1 MFSYIK
7 GTLAEKCDGYAVVD
21 VNGIGFKIY
30 TSLCSLA
37 DTACRVGEP
46 VTFHTYLYIKEGI
59 MDLYGFSTRAELE
72 LFLMLISVS
81 GVGAKGAVSIL
92 SVAPSDKIS
101 LAIVTGDT
109 ATIKSAAGI
118 GAKTASR
125 ICLELKDKIK
135 NESFV
140 SNDTD
145 AFAPLPFA
153 ANDNMSE
160 AISALTALGYTAAE
174 AQKAV
179 RGASEGDSVE
189 DIIKKA
195 LKSLM

>member
-7 GTLAEKCDGYAVVD
+7 GILSEKCDGYAVVD

-37 DTACRVGEP
+37 DNGCRVGES
-46 VTFHTYLYIKEGI
+46 VTFYTYLYIKDGI
-59 MDLYGFSTRAELE
+59 MDLYGFSTRNELE
-72 LFLMLISVS
+72 LFLFLISVS

-92 SVAPSDKIS
+92 SVAPTDKLS

-109 ATIKSAAGI
+109 ATIKSAVGI

-140 SNDTD
+140 SQETD
-145 AFAPLPFA
+145 AFSPVLFA
-153 ANDNMSE
+153 ANDNVSE
-160 AISALTALGYTAAE
+160 AVSALTALGYTAAE

-179 RGASEGDSVE
+179 RSASNGDTVE

-195 LKSLM
+195 LKSLA

>member
-21 VNGIGFKIY
+21 VHGMGFKIH

-37 DTACRVGEP
+37 DNACKAGEE

-59 MDLYGFSTRAELE
+59 MDLYGFVTRAELE
-72 LFLMLISVS
+72 LFLLLISVN
-81 GVGAKGAVSIL
+81 GVGAKGALSIL
-92 SVAPSDKIS
+92 SVAPTDKLS

-140 SNDTD
+140 SSETD
-145 AFAPLPFA
+145 AFAPLPFVE
-153 ANDNMSE
+153 NDNVSE
-160 AISALTALGYTAAE
+160 AISALVALGYSAAE

-179 RGASEGDSVE
+179 RGAADGDNVE